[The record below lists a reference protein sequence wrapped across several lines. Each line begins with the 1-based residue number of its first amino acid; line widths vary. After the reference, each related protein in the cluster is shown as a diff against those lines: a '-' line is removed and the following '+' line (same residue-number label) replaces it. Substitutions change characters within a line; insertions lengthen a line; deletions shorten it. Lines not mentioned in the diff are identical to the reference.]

1 MISHDVHVTQEKGR
15 RAAGLALLK
24 PVAEVASL
32 AAAILLA
39 LVALGAYRYGSV
51 PAALAAARGRGL
63 AVDAAT
69 KSVGLV
75 EEGEQV
81 TTDFT
86 LTNVTTRPIRIV
98 GSTSSCSCAVPGG
111 EIPFEIPPG
120 SSRPFQVLV
129 VPQASPAQFLR
140 SVGLYTDFPGQNEL
154 VLNVKGE
161 VRTKTAARG
170 QRL

>member
-24 PVAEVASL
+24 PVAEVAPL

-86 LTNVTTRPIRIV
+86 LTNVIRRGRFVSSARRPRAPARSRA
-98 GSTSSCSCAVPGG
+98 GRSPSRSRRGRAGRSRSS
-111 EIPFEIPPG
+111 
-120 SSRPFQVLV
+120 SSRRP
-129 VPQASPAQFLR
+129 PRRNSSGASGSIPTSRA
-140 SVGLYTDFPGQNEL
+140 
-154 VLNVKGE
+154 
-161 VRTKTAARG
+161 RTSWS
-170 QRL
+170 